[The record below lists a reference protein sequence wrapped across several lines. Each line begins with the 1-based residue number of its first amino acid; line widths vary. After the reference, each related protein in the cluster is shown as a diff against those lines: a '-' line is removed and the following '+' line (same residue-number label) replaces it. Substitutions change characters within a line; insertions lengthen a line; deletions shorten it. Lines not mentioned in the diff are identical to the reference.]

1 MQYARHLDELT
12 EVHSSPNLAVEVSEA
27 IPAIVEIL
35 LKATN
40 HNFQHYKIGTLSRRI
55 QRRMQVRKIRS
66 VSDYVKHLENHEEEA
81 QALFREL
88 LIGVTAFFRDP
99 EAFEVLAQTVLPK
112 IFENR
117 SDGDTV
123 RIWIAGCANGA
134 EAYSVAI
141 LCCETM
147 ANLNVHPEVQIF
159 ATDIDERALQIA
171 RAGIYPVGIEE
182 HVSAERLQHFFVKR
196 GKRYQVTKEIH
207 DLVLFSSHNLISDPP
222 FSRQDL
228 ICCRNLL
235 IYLGSHLQNK
245 LIPLFH
251 YALRPSGYLFLGP
264 SENITSHGELFRPL
278 DARLRI
284 SQRKGTAIGSSTSIN
299 LRQSQ
304 LAPSNSSS
312 LSSQPDTPVDLTA
325 MRQRIVLDEFSPK
338 SCVIDEN
345 GQILNAAANMQ
356 KYLALG
362 DGDFQNNI
370 TRLAATGLRIGLRAA
385 IAEAKKT
392 CRMVQHENLSIR
404 VNGTTQPVMVTV
416 QPMPKLGAQESLF
429 LIVFHD
435 VGLPIDRDDS
445 ALPEQL
451 HAHDADSIIARL
463 ERELETTRS
472 DLDRTLQDMEAA
484 NEELKSSNEELLSM
498 NEELQSANEEL
509 ETSKE
514 EIRAGSDALAVAI
527 SDLENLLR
535 STQIATVFLD
545 DQLRIR
551 SFTPAI
557 TDIYGLIPTDIGRS
571 LERFVPFV
579 DDMPSLP
586 DPKELT
592 LHGSI
597 EHKVYA
603 HNGET
608 YLRRVLPYRSHTGSS
623 EGMVCTFTN
632 VTDLTESEELF
643 QLLVDTS
650 AQIVWVAT
658 AEGKIVDDSPSWRE
672 FTGQTF
678 DEWKDSGWVNA
689 IHPDDRES
697 ITIAWQQAV
706 ETLEPLNF
714 EYRLWHRSG
723 GYRWT
728 HVRAVPQ
735 LSVDRHVKCWIG
747 MNSDISERKH
757 AHLEL
762 EARER
767 QLQTIANAIPPMIAF
782 IDQEERYAFVNAAF
796 AKQFGQSIDDV
807 IGKRVRDILGEET
820 FAAVS
825 PHLRDGLAGKPAT
838 FELSLHAPVSPA
850 SDAEEWNSVESEI
863 LFKSVTY
870 VPEIDENGQIE
881 GVHVVISDITDRKR
895 RELDLIFRAGLL
907 ELCSPLATVEE
918 IAELATRK
926 VAEHFNADRC
936 LLAEVDLSENVA
948 LVKYEFRATDDL
960 PRSIGRQVL
969 DQYLM
974 PEESLATRDGQRL
987 QIEDVRLEGR
997 LPHQIAGFEAL
1008 NIRSFA
1014 NGRYI
1019 LDERTRWTLTVV
1031 KSTPYRWKDSEIEF
1045 LDDLATAIY
1054 LRLDRAK
1061 TEADLHASE
1070 DFSRTVLS
1078 SSPDCVK
1085 VLDSDGRLL
1094 MMNEPGLALMEIDDF
1109 GPLLGKEW
1117 WSLWPEEH
1125 QSQVRN
1131 SLAECREHGECR
1143 FELFRSTVKGTP
1155 KWWDVVV
1162 RPIISS
1168 DGRPIRY
1175 VTVSRDITEQRAK
1188 SMELAA
1194 AKSKLDLSLEVS
1206 NMSPWSWDVK
1216 NNVPIIDPVSKKY
1229 YGLPEDKSLTVQDVL
1244 NQIDESHRDRVSSAI
1259 QHALEVASEYDEEYP
1274 VWLPSGKKRWV
1285 RARGQ
1290 SIWNDDGT
1298 FGDFFGVVVDITDRK
1313 EHELDLTDRE
1323 AHLRR
1328 VINHQLGLVGV
1339 IDRQGIL
1346 VEVDDH
1352 SLEIARV
1359 SRTDVVGKHFA
1370 EAPWW
1375 TYDPAVEQQI
1385 RNAMEHAFAG
1395 EVVRYDVSLY
1405 SHCEDG
1411 VVIDFMIAPVKNENG
1426 EVEFLIS
1433 SGVDIRERKKAER
1446 DLEHRARLAELHTT
1460 LAIELTRGESLA
1472 ATLHAACT
1480 RFVVTLDVILVRI
1493 WLWDEAE
1500 SALTMAAS
1508 AGVSMHSDQV
1518 TTDIP
1523 FGEFQAGWIVRD
1535 RAPILSNEVANDTRI
1550 SDRELAIS
1558 EGVTSFAGYP
1568 LMIAGQTVGV
1578 LEVFSQR
1585 PFSTTEFEQLQPM
1598 SVAVAQ
1604 CIERLKYAAMLAENS
1619 LRFKMALRAGGM
1631 AAWEWRDDRSI
1642 WTDEL
1647 YDLLGVSKD
1656 QKACPELFFSLVH
1669 PDDVEH
1675 LTSAWHASVD
1685 GSQQYNTEF
1694 RIIRPDGRIR
1704 WLAGI
1709 GDSVRDTNGTVVRMY
1724 GVNWDSTADH
1734 DREAALIQSERRANA
1749 ANAAK
1754 SAFVANMSHEI
1765 RTPMTAILGYAD
1777 LVRDLID
1784 HPEALS
1790 HLQTIRRNGD
1800 YLLDIINDILD
1811 LSKIE
1816 AGKLDLHPDRMGPQQ
1831 VVEDVRSI
1839 MEVRS
1844 AGKNLQ
1850 LIVEY
1855 ASQIPTR
1862 IYTDS
1867 RRLKQILINLVGN
1880 AIKFTSSG
1888 EVRIVIRY
1896 INEDHVDGHAADLAD
1911 EGGFL
1916 QFDVIDTGI
1925 GMSDEQIQNLFNPF
1939 SQGDSSVSRN
1949 FGGTGLG
1956 LAISQRLAELLGGG
1970 ITVESW
1976 INQGSKF
1983 TATIATGDLT
1993 GVPFIDPKPVI
2004 LKATTNDSNESIR
2017 LTCHILVV
2025 DDRRDIRFLSRRLL
2039 TNAGATVDEC
2049 EDGQQAVDYMKE
2061 RHSSKAFPALILLDM
2076 QMPNLDGYQTA
2087 QQLRKLGYTGPIIAL
2102 TADAMQGDMNLCRE
2116 AGCNDYL
2123 AKPIDVQLLLEM
2135 VYQMTAAN

>member
-1 MQYARHLDELT
+1 MQLPLVVGVGASAGGLEAFGALLTALGDSPGFAVVFVQHLDPNSKSLLPELLRSSTPMPIVEISGRKKLKRNTVYVSPPQSLLELKYGFVRIVEPAERRHPAVIDYFFHSLSEDLGARAIGVILSGGGTDGTLGLKAISDRGGLTFAQEPRSASHDSMPRSAATTGVADHVLVPPEIGAELLQYARHLEELS
-12 EVHSSPNLAVEVSEA
+12 EVHTQPSLAVEVSEA
-27 IPAIVEIL
+27 
-35 LKATN
+35 N
-40 HNFQHYKIGTLSRRI
+40 
-55 QRRMQVRKIRS
+55 
-66 VSDYVKHLENHEEEA
+66 
-81 QALFREL
+81 
-88 LIGVTAFFRDP
+88 
-99 EAFEVLAQTVLPK
+99 
-112 IFENR
+112 
-117 SDGDTV
+117 
-123 RIWIAGCANGA
+123 
-134 EAYSVAI
+134 
-141 LCCETM
+141 
-147 ANLNVHPEVQIF
+147 
-159 ATDIDERALQIA
+159 
-171 RAGIYPVGIEE
+171 
-182 HVSAERLQHFFVKR
+182 
-196 GKRYQVTKEIH
+196 
-207 DLVLFSSHNLISDPP
+207 
-222 FSRQDL
+222 
-228 ICCRNLL
+228 
-235 IYLGSHLQNK
+235 
-245 LIPLFH
+245 
-251 YALRPSGYLFLGP
+251 
-264 SENITSHGELFRPL
+264 
-278 DARLRI
+278 
-284 SQRKGTAIGSSTSIN
+284 SSTH
-299 LRQSQ
+299 LRQNQ
-304 LAPSNSSS
+304 LASSNSNSR
-312 LSSQPDTPVDLTA
+312 QPDTPVDLTA

-338 SCVIDEN
+338 SCVIN
-345 GQILNAAANMQ
+345 GTGQILNAAANMQ

-362 DGDFQNNI
+362 EGDFQNKI

-392 CRMVQHENLSIR
+392 CRKVQHENLSIR
-404 VNGTTQPVMVTV
+404 VNGKIQPVMITV
-416 QPMPKLGAQESLF
+416 QPMPKLGEDESLF

-463 ERELETTRS
+463 ERELEATRS
-472 DLDRTLQDMEAA
+472 DLDRTLQDMESA

-514 EIRAGSDALAVAI
+514 EIRAGSDALSVAI
-527 SDLENLLR
+527 ADLENLLR

-557 TDIYGLIPTDIGRS
+557 SDIYGLIPTDVGRP

-579 DDMPSLP
+579 NDMPPLP
-586 DPKELT
+586 DPRELT
-592 LHGSI
+592 LHGWI
-597 EHKVYA
+597 EHKVHA

-608 YLRRVLPYRSHTGSS
+608 YLRRVLPYRSHTGTS

-632 VTDLTESEELF
+632 VTDLTQSEELF
-643 QLLVDTS
+643 QLLVDAS

-658 AEGKIVDDSPSWRE
+658 SEGKTVDDSPSWRE

-678 DEWKDSGWVNA
+678 DEWKELGWVNA

-697 ITIAWQQAV
+697 TMIAWQQAIA
-706 ETLEPLNF
+706 TLEPFNF

-723 GYRWT
+723 DYRWT

-735 LSVDRHVKCWIG
+735 LSVDRRVKCWIG

-757 AHLEL
+757 AQLEL

-767 QLQTIANAIPPMIAF
+767 QLQTITNAIPPMIAF
-782 IDQEERYAFVNAAF
+782 VDQEERYAFVNAAF
-796 AKQFGQSIDDV
+796 AKQFGLRIDEI
-807 IGKRVRDILGEET
+807 IGQRVRDVLGAEAFST
-820 FAAVS
+820 VR

-838 FELSLHAPVSPA
+838 FELSLPALASPA
-850 SDAEEWNSVESEI
+850 SDAEKLNSVQSEI

-870 VPEIDENGQIE
+870 VPEIDGNGQIE

-907 ELCSPLATVEE
+907 ESCSALTTVEE

-960 PRSIGRQVL
+960 PASIGRQVL

-974 PEESLATRDGQRL
+974 PDESLATRDGQRL

-1019 LDERTRWTLTVV
+1019 LNERTRWTLTVV
-1031 KSTPYRWKDSEIEF
+1031 KSTPYRWKDSELEV

-1054 LRLDRAK
+1054 LRLDRAQ
-1061 TEADLHASE
+1061 TEAELQASE
-1070 DFSRTVLS
+1070 NFSRTVLA

-1085 VLDSDGRLL
+1085 VLDSEGRLL

-1125 QSQVRN
+1125 QSKVRN
-1131 SLAECREHGECR
+1131 SLDECREHGESR
-1143 FELFRSTVKGTP
+1143 FELFRSTVKGNP

-1162 RPIISS
+1162 RPIVSS
-1168 DGRPIRY
+1168 EDRPLRY
-1175 VTVSRDITEQRAK
+1175 VTVSRDITDRKAAEARAAEREHRLHFALDAGMMGAFTLNIATGQIEWSEQLFSIYGYDRSFRPTMETFQQLVHPDDREKLRKDLEEKLQSRDTLYDTEFRIVRPNDHRILWMHRRGLIRRDEGGKAISITGVVADVSQRK
-1188 SMELAA
+1188 KWELELA
-1194 AKSKLDLSLEVS
+1194 
-1206 NMSPWSWDVK
+1206 
-1216 NNVPIIDPVSKKY
+1216 
-1229 YGLPEDKSLTVQDVL
+1229 
-1244 NQIDESHRDRVSSAI
+1244 
-1259 QHALEVASEYDEEYP
+1259 
-1274 VWLPSGKKRWV
+1274 
-1285 RARGQ
+1285 
-1290 SIWNDDGT
+1290 
-1298 FGDFFGVVVDITDRK
+1298 
-1313 EHELDLTDRE
+1313 DRE

-1328 VINHQLGLVGV
+1328 VINNQLGLVGV
-1339 IDRQGIL
+1339 IDRSGIL
-1346 VEVDDH
+1346 VEVDDR
-1352 SLEIARV
+1352 SLEIAHVARA
-1359 SRTDVVGKHFA
+1359 DVVGRHFA

-1375 TYDPAVEQQI
+1375 TYDPDVVQQM
-1385 RNAMEHAFAG
+1385 RNAMERAFAG
-1395 EVVRYDVSLY
+1395 EAVRYDVSLF
-1405 SHCEDG
+1405 SHGDDG
-1411 VVIDFMIAPVKNENG
+1411 VMIDFMIAPVKNESG
-1426 EVEFLIS
+1426 EVDFLIS
-1433 SGVDIRERKKAER
+1433 SGVDIRQRKKVER
-1446 DLEHRARLAELHTT
+1446 DLEQRARLAELHTT

-1480 RFVVTLDVILVRI
+1480 RFVVTLDVVLVRI

-1500 SALTMAAS
+1500 AALTMAAS

-1523 FGEFQAGWIVRD
+1523 FGELQAGWIVRD
-1535 RAPILSNEVANDTRI
+1535 RAPTLSNEVANDTRI
-1550 SDRELAIS
+1550 SDRELAMS

-1578 LEVFSQR
+1578 LEVFSRR

-1604 CIERLKYAAMLAENS
+1604 CIDRLKYADKLAENS

-1647 YDLLGVSKD
+1647 YELLGVSKD
-1656 QKACPELFFSLVH
+1656 QQAHPELFFSLVH
-1669 PDDVEH
+1669 PDDVEQ
-1675 LTSAWHASVD
+1675 LTSAWQASID
-1685 GSQQYNTEF
+1685 GSHEYNTEF
-1694 RIIRPDGRIR
+1694 RIIRPDGKIR
-1704 WLAGI
+1704 WVGAV
-1709 GDSVRDTNGTVVRMY
+1709 GDSIRDTNGKVVRMY
-1724 GVNWDSTADH
+1724 GVNWDLTTDH
-1734 DREAALIQSERRANA
+1734 EREEALIQSERRANV

-1844 AGKNLQ
+1844 AEKNLQ

-1888 EVRIVIRY
+1888 EVRIVIQY

-1925 GMSDEQIQNLFNPF
+1925 GMSDEQLQNLFNPF

-1976 INQGSKF
+1976 INEGSKF
-1983 TATIATGDLT
+1983 TATIATDDLT

-2004 LKATTNDSNESIR
+2004 LKATTSDSNASIR

-2102 TADAMQGDMNLCRE
+2102 TADAMQGDMNQCRE

-2123 AKPIDVQLLLEM
+2123 SKPIDVQLLLQM
-2135 VYQMTAAN
+2135 VHKMTSMK